1 MYYDYLLNEAIKK
14 GELKDFLIGEG
25 KYQENETKYGDYH
38 KVDYEAR
45 VRFICE
51 YQGENEKSFDHQ
63 VSRIIIELLKGT
75 EEEFFVGM
83 CYVRT
88 MCYLFSDEINLK
100 IDERSFFQEVKY
112 IVRTREKEL
121 RMKNY
126 NHGFNNMWEF
136 VEYNNNIIEQNRG
149 LSIM

>member
-1 MYYDYLLNEAIKK
+1 MYYGYLLNEAIKK

-25 KYQENETKYGDYH
+25 KYQENE
-38 KVDYEAR
+38 
-45 VRFICE
+45 
-51 YQGENEKSFDHQ
+51 NSFDRQ
-63 VSRIIIELLKGT
+63 ISRIIIELLKGT
-75 EEEFFVGM
+75 ENEFFVGM

-100 IDERSFFQEVKY
+100 IDEKSFFQEVKQ

-126 NHGFNNMWEF
+126 NHGFNSMWEF
-136 VEYNNNIIEQNRG
+136 VEYNNNIIEQYRG